1 MTFFIDN
8 NLSKYLSDGMKGFG
22 EHVEHLT
29 ERFPPSAEDPE
40 WLKYVGEKGLVLVT
54 RDERLRWRPAEIR
67 AFVQYGVRAFILGGK
82 NRTRCQLI
90 QQVVRN
96 WPRMKELANTT
107 PPPFAFRVP
116 PTGAKITKLQ
126 LI

>member
-22 EHVEHLT
+22 EQVEHLT

-54 RDERLRWRPAEIR
+54 RDERL
-67 AFVQYGVRAFILGGK
+67 
-82 NRTRCQLI
+82 
-90 QQVVRN
+90 
-96 WPRMKELANTT
+96 
-107 PPPFAFRVP
+107 
-116 PTGAKITKLQ
+116 
-126 LI
+126 